1 MTEQVLTGL
10 KVLDLT
16 HYIAGPFCSKLLA
29 DYGADVI
36 KVERPGTGDE
46 ARQAGPFPEDV
57 PDQEKSG
64 LFLYLNANKKGVT
77 LDLKSETGKEI
88 FKKLVKNADVLVENF
103 RPGVMSS
110 LGLGFEALERV
121 NPRLVMTSIS
131 NFGQTGPYRDW
142 KGAELTIFA
151 LCGQMYRMG
160 DPRREPLKLALSVF
174 QYFAGE
180 VASFTSVAAAMRGA
194 ATGKGE
200 YIDISILEPMVA
212 DANNRIL
219 MYTYCGDKGTRK
231 VAANYPSYPFG
242 CFKAKD
248 GYVAIQGLGGG
259 EDWIQRL
266 YTMIGRPE
274 LKDDPRFATPD
285 ARAKHNDEFY
295 GILNSWLEQH
305 AKQEIFDDAARVRY
319 PVAAVYSTAELV
331 RHPHYHERGFF
342 VEIEHPRAGK
352 LTYPGAQMKT
362 SEAGYAIRMPAPL
375 LGQHNKEIFCDLL
388 GYAEKDLGVLR
399 MRGVI

>member
-1 MTEQVLTGL
+1 MTEQMLTGL

-16 HYIAGPFCSKLLA
+16 HYIAGPFCTKLLA

-36 KVERPGTGDE
+36 KVERPGAGDE
-46 ARQAGPFPEDV
+46 SRRAGPFPEDV
-57 PDQEKSG
+57 PDPEKSG

-77 LDLKSETGKEI
+77 LDLKTGTGKEI
-88 FKKLVKNADVLVENF
+88 FQKLVKNADILVENF
-103 RPGVMSS
+103 RPGVMAS
-110 LGLGFEALERV
+110 LGLDFETLEKA

-151 LCGQMYRMG
+151 LCGQMHRMG
-160 DPRREPLKLALSVF
+160 DPQREPVKLALNVF

-180 VASFTSVAAAMRGA
+180 IASFVSVAAAMRGA

-212 DANNRIL
+212 DANNRVL
-219 MYTYCGDKGTRK
+219 MYAYCGDKGIRK
-231 VAANYPSYPFG
+231 VARNYLSYPFG

-295 GILNSWLEQH
+295 DILNSWLAQH

-319 PVAAVYSTAELV
+319 PVAAVYNTAELV

-352 LTYPGAQMKT
+352 LTCPGAQMKT

-375 LGQHNKEIFCDLL
+375 LGQHNREIYCDLL
-388 GYAEKDLGVLR
+388 GYSEKDLGILR